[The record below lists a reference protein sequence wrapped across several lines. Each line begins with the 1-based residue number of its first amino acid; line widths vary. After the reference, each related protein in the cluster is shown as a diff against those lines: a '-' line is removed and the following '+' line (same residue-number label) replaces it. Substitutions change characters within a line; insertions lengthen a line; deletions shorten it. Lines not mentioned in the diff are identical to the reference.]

1 MPPCVLNEEKRRRMS
16 RGTIC
21 SKAQVMRV
29 IPLVVTCLVFQL
41 SVVGLGHA
49 DPVRADLLIGDVAPP
64 STVVKLVFVHH
75 STGENWLADGNGGL
89 GVALGDNNY
98 FVSDTNYGWGPA
110 SIGDRT
116 DIPHWLEW
124 FRSAGTPAYTA
135 ALYAESEQHSGYT
148 RTRVDPGGENSII
161 MFKSCF
167 PNSALEGRPAD
178 PPSPDGWLT
187 VGHAK
192 YVYNQLLLYF
202 QQHPD
207 KLFVVVTAPPL
218 SDPAYAD
225 NARAFNQWLVDDWLA
240 QSAYGLGNVAVFD
253 FYNVLTSNG
262 GNANTNDLG
271 WETGNHH
278 RWRNGAVQHQTA
290 AGSNVA
296 AYAAGDDHPSVAG
309 NLKATAEFVPML
321 NLFYNRWH
329 SGVAAGA
336 SDPEPA
342 SRGPRLTGNA
352 PNPFNPRTTI
362 HFDLPAAG
370 AVRLSVFDVAGRLV
384 RTLVDDS
391 MPQGSHE
398 AVWDGTDSSGRAV
411 GSGSYLARL
420 ECGGRVET
428 VRMVVVR

>member
-1 MPPCVLNEEKRRRMS
+1 MF
-16 RGTIC
+16 RGTIR
-21 SKAQVMRV
+21 SKAQMMRA
-29 IPLVVTCLVFQL
+29 IPLVVACLVTQL
-41 SVVGLGHA
+41 SVVGCGNA
-49 DPVRADLLIGDVAPP
+49 DPVRADPLTGDVAPP
-64 STVVKLVFVHH
+64 SAVVKLVFVHH

-89 GVALGDNNY
+89 GLALGDNNY
-98 FVSDTNYGWGPA
+98 FVSDTNYGWGPD

-124 FRSAGTPAYTA
+124 FRSAGTPGYMA
-135 ALYAESEQHSGYT
+135 ALYAESGTHSGYT

-161 MFKSCF
+161 LFKSCF
-167 PNSALEGRPAD
+167 PNSALEGSPDD

-225 NARAFNQWLVDDWLA
+225 NARAFNQWLVYDWLE
-240 QSAYGLGNVAVFD
+240 QSAYGLRNVAVFD

-278 RWRNGAVQHQTA
+278 RWRNGAVQHKA
-290 AGSNVA
+290 DDGSNVA
-296 AYAAGDDHPSVAG
+296 AYAAGDDHPSRAG
-309 NLKATAEFVPML
+309 NLKATAEFVPLL

-329 SGVAAGA
+329 NSVAAGA
-336 SDPEPA
+336 GDPEPA
-342 SRGPRLTGNA
+342 STGPRLTGLA

-362 HFDLPAAG
+362 HFVLPAAG

-391 MPQGSHE
+391 RPQGSH
-398 AVWDGTDSSGRAV
+398 AVVWDGRDASGREV

-420 ECGGRVET
+420 ETGGT
-428 VRMVVVR
+428 VATTRMGLIR